1 MPPEPARPLYRGAA
15 LWQHAAM
22 PTPVS
27 APVERVDFALADG
40 RTLTATVRRS
50 ARSRRPRL
58 SLSPR
63 GALVLVVPA
72 GWPLA
77 RARKVAP
84 AFLPWLERAWPRF
97 AAACPAPSL
106 PERIALPL
114 AGRVLEVAR
123 AGEYAAGRRESPR
136 AAASVRLAAAGRRL
150 LLLEVGEGLR
160 LFGATDDVALCAQ
173 ALARWCRGVAG
184 RLLPPHV
191 EALSLAH
198 GFAPP
203 VVTVRDQR
211 SRWGSC
217 SRPRGVNNKGAAAAH
232 IQLNW
237 RALLLARPLLDHL
250 CLHELCHLRHM
261 DHSPAYRAELARL
274 SPDWAAREK
283 GLTRAWRELPWWAL
297 PGEPADAAVPLQPTA
312 EPL

>member
-1 MPPEPARPLYRGAA
+1 
-15 LWQHAAM
+15 M

-27 APVERVDFALADG
+27 APEERVAFALADG
-40 RTLTATVRRS
+40 QTLTATVRRS

-63 GALVLVVPA
+63 GALILVVPA

-77 RARKVAP
+77 RARKMAP

-97 AAACPAPSL
+97 AAACPPPSL

-114 AGRVLEVAR
+114 GGRVLDVAR
-123 AGEYAAGRRESPR
+123 AGDFAAGRRESPR
-136 AAASVRLAAAGRRL
+136 AAAVVRVAAGGRRL

-160 LFGATDDVALCAQ
+160 LFGATEDVALCAH
-173 ALARWCRGVAG
+173 ALVRWCRAEAG

-191 EALSLAH
+191 EVLARAH

-203 VVTVRDQR
+203 GVTVRDQR

-217 SRPRGVNNKGAAAAH
+217 SRPGGPRAGAAH

-237 RALLLARPLLDHL
+237 RALLLERPLLDHL

-261 DHSPAYRAELARL
+261 DHSAAYRAELARL

-283 GLTRAWRELPWWAL
+283 GLTRAWRALPWWAL
-297 PGEPADAAVPLQPTA
+297 PGEPGDAAVPLQPAA

>member
-1 MPPEPARPLYRGAA
+1 MSS
-15 LWQHAAM
+15 
-22 PTPVS
+22 PVNT
-27 APVERVDFALADG
+27 PVERVDFALADG

-63 GALVLVVPA
+63 GALVLVIPA
-72 GWPLA
+72 AWPLA
-77 RARKVAP
+77 RARSVAP

-97 AAACPAPSL
+97 AATLPAPSL
-106 PERIALPL
+106 PERIALPV
-114 AGRVLEVAR
+114 AGRVLDVAR
-123 AGEYAAGRRESPR
+123 AGEYAAGRRESQR
-136 AAASVRLAAAGRRL
+136 AATVVRLAANGRRL

-160 LFGATDDVALCAQ
+160 LFGATDDVALCAL
-173 ALARWCRGVAG
+173 ALVRWCRGVAA

-191 EALSLAH
+191 EALARAH

-217 SRPRGVNNKGAAAAH
+217 SRPRGVNKKGADAAH

-274 SPDWAAREK
+274 SPDWATREK
-283 GLTRAWRELPWWAL
+283 GLSRAWRELAWWAL
-297 PGEPADAAVPLQPTA
+297 PGESGEAPLALQPGA